1 MKGKSKSKGGMK
13 MSDPAPHDIY
23 AGADSNVAKEA
34 KGGTDGFKRG
44 GKAKA
49 GMKAHGGMAKHHAG
63 RKPRKAG
70 GGVFSSAGGPGEPR
84 KPAQHY

>member
-1 MKGKSKSKGGMK
+1 MKGKSAKGGMK
-13 MSDPAPHDIY
+13 VTDPAPHDVY
-23 AGADSNVAKEA
+23 AGRDSNVVKDAEK
-34 KGGTDGFKRG
+34 GTDGFKHG
-44 GKAKA
+44 GKTKKA

-70 GGVFSSAGGPGEPR
+70 GGVFSSAGGPGEQR

>member
-1 MKGKSKSKGGMK
+1 MKGKSAKGGVK
-13 MSDPAPHDIY
+13 ITDSAPSDVY
-23 AGADSNVAKEA
+23 AGGASNVVKEA
-34 KGGTDGFKRG
+34 KGGTDGFKHG
-44 GKAKA
+44 GKTKKA

-70 GGVFSSAGGPGEPR
+70 GGVFSSAGGPGEQR